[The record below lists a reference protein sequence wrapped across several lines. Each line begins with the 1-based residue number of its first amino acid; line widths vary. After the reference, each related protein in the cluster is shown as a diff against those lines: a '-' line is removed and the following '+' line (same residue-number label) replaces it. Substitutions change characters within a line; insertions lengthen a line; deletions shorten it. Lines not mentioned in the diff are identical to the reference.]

1 MKKFDIIIL
10 GAGASGCMCALQAPQ
25 NKKVALIDKNTKIG
39 KKILVTGNGRCN
51 ITNKVIFKSNAFYN
65 QNIDNFLSKF
75 DNFATLKYFKAL
87 GLETY
92 FDDEGRSYPLSN
104 TAKSVTDII
113 ENNLKKSN
121 VDIFLEHEIL
131 EIKRCG
137 NNFLIAANK
146 DQFECQKLIV
156 AMGGNTTTEF
166 CKKENIKIKDFCP
179 SLVALKTQSTKNLAN
194 TRLSNV
200 LITAKH
206 NGKTYQE
213 KGEVLFK
220 ESGLSGIAI
229 FNSSSIFAR
238 DNDFSGEIAIDLL
251 PNLSQKEVIKLLSE
265 RKKLNEKISNLFVGM
280 FANPVGYE
288 LLNRVKLDE
297 NRSICSLTESE
308 IEKFANL
315 IKSLTFSV
323 KGCYDNNQVFAG
335 GVCFDELT
343 ENFESKKIQNLYFCG
358 EVCDVDG
365 LCGGYNLQWA
375 WTSGYIVAKAL

>member
-1 MKKFDIIIL
+1 M
-10 GAGASGCMCALQAPQ
+10 S
-25 NKKVALIDKNTKIG
+25 
-39 KKILVTGNGRCN
+39 
-51 ITNKVIFKSNAFYN
+51 
-65 QNIDNFLSKF
+65 
-75 DNFATLKYFKAL
+75 
-87 GLETY
+87 
-92 FDDEGRSYPLSN
+92 
-104 TAKSVTDII
+104 
-113 ENNLKKSN
+113 
-121 VDIFLEHEIL
+121 
-131 EIKRCG
+131 
-137 NNFLIAANK
+137 
-146 DQFECQKLIV
+146 
-156 AMGGNTTTEF
+156 
-166 CKKENIKIKDFCP
+166 
-179 SLVALKTQSTKNLAN
+179 LKTNSSKNLAN

-251 PNLSQKEVIKLLSE
+251 PNLSQKEVIKLMTE
-265 RKKLNEKISNLFVGM
+265 RKKLNEKISNFFVGM

-297 NRSICSLTESE
+297 NRSICSLAESE

-323 KGCYDNNQVFAG
+323 KECFDNNQIFAG
-335 GVCFDELT
+335 GVCLDGL
-343 ENFESKKIQNLYFCG
+343 NANLESKKVKNLFFCG

-365 LCGGYNLQWA
+365 ICGGYNLQWA
-375 WTSGYIVAKAL
+375 WTSGYIVGKSL